1 MIWWVSFMVILTVL
15 SYLNDT
21 GVVSF
26 LKNVRIP
33 LLEASLLSF
42 LILVGTAGILIR
54 MLWMRRRGEKEGLHE
69 KIRRLEQE
77 LSKSRP

>member
-1 MIWWVSFMVILTVL
+1 MIWWVSFMVVLTVL

-21 GVVSF
+21 GVISF
-26 LKNVRIP
+26 LKNVKIP

-54 MLWMRRRGEKEGLHE
+54 MLWMRRRGEKEGLQE
-69 KIRRLEQE
+69 KIKRLEQQ
-77 LSKSRP
+77 LSNSKT